1 MGRRHPTKQPP
12 TALGAALLARRAG
25 RKQRDVAQEIGT
37 SDVTLGALELGTRK
51 PSADT
56 ARALA
61 RWLGWTTDQV
71 LDAAEQP
78 ATPSEPAA

>member
-1 MGRRHPTKQPP
+1 MLSR
-12 TALGAALLARRAG
+12 
-25 RKQRDVAQEIGT
+25 
-37 SDVTLGALELGTRK
+37 LETGTRK

-61 RWLGWTTDQV
+61 RWLSWTIEQV

-78 ATPSEPAA
+78 AAPPETAA